1 MTMKTV
7 FATLVARRRQRLE
20 LVEFYVLSV
29 SYCY

>member
-7 FATLVARRRQRLE
+7 FATLVVRRRQRLE